1 MLPQPAADVPATE
14 TPVPAPPC
22 RDLFN
27 GRDLTGWFNVNTAP
41 DTWSVRD
48 GLLVCSGQPIGVMRS
63 DRPYENFTLH
73 VEWRHMRPG
82 GNSGVFVWSEGTVSD
97 PSRLPKGMEVQMLD
111 LDWINQHP
119 LKSGVP
125 NHIGYVS
132 GELFGAGGLSAIR
145 RPPSLRSTPGQMVF
159 GVNSAAPARGR
170 QTSLRGR
177 GYAPIAPRA
186 FADPRAF
193 G

>member
-1 MLPQPAADVPATE
+1 M
-14 TPVPAPPC
+14 PAPPC

-63 DRPYENFTLH
+63 DRPYENFILH

-145 RPPSLRSTPGQMVF
+145 RPPSLRVTPGQMVF